1 MANGTAAALE
11 LGKTAECKTITYR
24 FSMGIGRMKQIATK
38 VVNPESS
45 KGETTVRETADRSID
60 SVIVTTAKA
69 SELRSQKRLIDSPE
83 LDEIRSQD
91 SRLKRFIE
99 SQSASAGCESTRF
112 VLSSEVEH
120 IWRAME
126 AYRTIRR
133 PELVATFMAKYRA
146 AEATDFAAQRADLG
160 NEFNRKDYKPA
171 DEVEAGF
178 EFSYTIRNVGTLE
191 LTGLPSF
198 IVELETKKEQEQRAV
213 AVEEFKG
220 ILRMSAMELVESL
233 YNQVKPNVDGK
244 KRRFTDACV
253 TNLLSFVA
261 NFDKHNIAG
270 DLGMNPVIADL
281 KRALK
286 GVTPEQLKE
295 SDNLKAFVAK
305 ELDGV
310 KKNLSVLVMASG
322 RKFR

>member
-1 MANGTAAALE
+1 MANGIAVALD
-11 LGKTAECKTITYR
+11 LGKTAQCKTVSYS

-38 VVNPESS
+38 VVNPESA

-69 SELRSQKRLIDSPE
+69 TELRSQKRLIDSPE

-112 VLSSEVEH
+112 VMESEVEG
-120 IWRAME
+120 IWRTME

-133 PELVATFMAKYRA
+133 PELVAVFMAKYRA

-178 EFSYTIRNVGTLE
+178 AFTYTIRNVGTLE

-198 IVELETKKEQEQRAV
+198 IVEQETKKEMEQRAA
-213 AVEEFKG
+213 AVDEFKS
-220 ILRMSAMELVESL
+220 ILRLSAMELIDSL
-233 YNQVKPNVDGK
+233 YNQVKPNADGK

-261 NFDKHNIAG
+261 NFDKQNIAG
-270 DLGMNPVIADL
+270 DLGMVPVIADL
-281 KRALK
+281 KRVLK
-286 GVTPEQLKE
+286 GISPEKLKE
-295 SDNLKAFVAK
+295 SDNLKAFVAN

-310 KKNLSVLVMASG
+310 KKNLSVLVMATG